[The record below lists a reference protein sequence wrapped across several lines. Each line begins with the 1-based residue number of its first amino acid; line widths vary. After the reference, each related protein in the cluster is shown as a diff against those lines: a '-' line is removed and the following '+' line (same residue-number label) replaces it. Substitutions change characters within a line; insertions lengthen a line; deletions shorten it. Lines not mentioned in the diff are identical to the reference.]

1 MRHAVVL
8 GTLLLSLPLSGAAR
22 AQVRV
27 QMGPCVPQMS
37 SPGFAPGENLARRI
51 DVSYGFAHPTPL
63 VPGAFLADLANVDK
77 VELCYRHG
85 TTTVCPYTATADPEW
100 LIYDAAFS
108 PPPYPYQA
116 RPPGL
121 TFAHLHLAPRVDGTP
136 LDWAFPQTDRAFLFV
151 RIDDQ
156 PEADAV
162 QDGFCLA
169 PIELDTRGRSSASTA
184 R

>member
-1 MRHAVVL
+1 
-8 GTLLLSLPLSGAAR
+8 
-22 AQVRV
+22 
-27 QMGPCVPQMS
+27 
-37 SPGFAPGENLARRI
+37 
-51 DVSYGFAHPTPL
+51 
-63 VPGAFLADLANVDK
+63 
-77 VELCYRHG
+77 
-85 TTTVCPYTATADPEW
+85 PYTATADPEW

-169 PIELDTRGRSSASTA
+169 PIELDAGAQFRVYGTLTTHASDFSFLVSQNLSPCSDGNLSIVGLKQA
-184 R
+184 CVPPGM